1 MDGILVVNKDAG
13 MTSHD
18 VVNKVRRITKERR
31 CGHSGTLDPMASGVL
46 VVCMGKSTRLVRFMM
61 DGSKKYAAEV
71 TLGTATDSGDADG
84 QITTISEPFEIN
96 KQSFLDAVNSFVGTI
111 EQLPPMVSAVHHN
124 GKRLYEYA
132 REGIEVERTPREVT
146 IYSIETVC
154 FEELPDVLRNGDVVT
169 LIVECSKGTYIRTLA
184 CDICE
189 SLGISG
195 HLSKLT
201 RIENSGFKISDAVR
215 IEELSQL
222 ADAGCL
228 DKVVLSPLTAVR
240 QLKKVM
246 VDEDGEKLVSHG
258 AFIPFDKLNTIHEK
272 FSEGENISIVDTK
285 DKLIAI
291 GEVGK
296 GQTVGSFILK
306 PVIVFI

>member
-46 VVCMGKSTRLVRFMM
+46 VVYMGKSTRLVRFMM

-154 FEELPDVLRNGDVVT
+154 FEELPDVLRNGDRRSPWHR
-169 LIVECSKGTYIRTLA
+169 L
-184 CDICE
+184 
-189 SLGISG
+189 LGRLLFLG
-195 HLSKLT
+195 L
-201 RIENSGFKISDAVR
+201 
-215 IEELSQL
+215 
-222 ADAGCL
+222 
-228 DKVVLSPLTAVR
+228 
-240 QLKKVM
+240 
-246 VDEDGEKLVSHG
+246 
-258 AFIPFDKLNTIHEK
+258 
-272 FSEGENISIVDTK
+272 
-285 DKLIAI
+285 
-291 GEVGK
+291 
-296 GQTVGSFILK
+296 
-306 PVIVFI
+306 